1 MSIAKGDG
9 VRCFVAIEIPKP
21 VQALLKPVQT
31 HLQSLGK
38 SRDRDHRDGVLP
50 PIRKVSWTKSGN
62 FHLTLK
68 FLGDVHS
75 EAIDAVS
82 EAVEKVAATQTPF
95 SVEFGGIGAFPTL
108 ARPRVIWVGIKHGAA
123 TVSHLAEAVN
133 LELKSLGF
141 PMDNRFHPH
150 LTLGRFRSPTNL
162 QPLKSVLRKYDTIA
176 GTTVSVNEITVMQS
190 QLHPNGAIYTP
201 LKVCHFSAR
210 NRI

>member
-21 VQALLKPVQT
+21 VQALLKPIQT

-38 SRDRDHRDGVLP
+38 SRDPDHRDDALS

-75 EAIDAVS
+75 EAIAAVS
-82 EAVEKVAATQTPF
+82 EAVENVAATQTPF
-95 SVEFGGIGAFPTL
+95 SVEFGGIGAFPRL
-108 ARPRVIWVGIKHGAA
+108 ARPRVIWVGLKHGAA
-123 TVSHLAEAVN
+123 TVSHLAKAVN

-150 LTLGRFRSPTNL
+150 LTLGRLRSPTNL
-162 QPLKSVLRKYDTIA
+162 QPLKSVLRKYDTIEGA
-176 GTTVSVNEITVMQS
+176 TVSVNEITVMQS
-190 QLHPNGAIYTP
+190 QLHSNGAIYTP
-201 LKVCHFSAR
+201 LNVCHFSAR
-210 NRI
+210 NRG